1 MSYAYAKE
9 LDSKKIPIID
19 IASLRDGS
27 NKISVAKNYIK
38 PTRILVFSIF
48 QIMEYL
54 IKLSQKHVSMVCN
67 FLIKK

>member
-27 NKISVAKNYIK
+27 NKISVAKKIHQAN
-38 PTRILVFSIF
+38 RILVFSIF

-54 IKLSQKHVSMVCN
+54 IKLSQKHVNMVCN